1 MRALNLPNLSGLT
14 LVVVDDNDDSLDML
28 DTFLT
33 QCGAEVKAARNVDTA
48 LSFINTEPSID
59 AVVSDLSM
67 PGRDGLDLIRQV
79 RRHNTR
85 ANLPA
90 IALTRASMST
100 MQMPGAPATT
110 SFCKSPSTSTSSA
123 ARSRPRSQR
132 NATSATPDK

>member
-33 QCGAEVKAARNVDTA
+33 QCGAEVKAARNVDAA
-48 LSFINTEPSID
+48 LSFINTHPGID
-59 AVVSDLSM
+59 AVVSDLAM

-79 RRHNTR
+79 RRHQTR

-90 IALTRASMST
+90 IALTGFYEQYADARRAGYDVFLQKPVDFDKLCNAIQT
-100 MQMPGAPATT
+100 AIAT
-110 SFCKSPSTSTSSA
+110 KRDVRD
-123 ARSRPRSQR
+123 AR
-132 NATSATPDK
+132 

>member
-59 AVVSDLSM
+59 ALVSDLSM

-79 RRHNTR
+79 RRHKTR

-90 IALTRASMST
+90 IALTGFYEHYADARRAGYDVFLQKPVDFDKLCSAIQT
-100 MQMPGAPATT
+100 AIAT
-110 SFCKSPSTSTSSA
+110 KRDVRDA
-123 ARSRPRSQR
+123 G
-132 NATSATPDK
+132 

>member
-48 LSFINTEPSID
+48 LSLIDTEPSID

-67 PGRDGLDLIRQV
+67 PGRDGLDLIRQL
-79 RRHNTR
+79 RRHTTR

-90 IALTRASMST
+90 IALTGFPEHYADARRAGYDVFLQKPVDFDKLCSAIQT
-100 MQMPGAPATT
+100 AIAT
-110 SFCKSPSTSTSSA
+110 KRA
-123 ARSRPRSQR
+123 AR
-132 NATSATPDK
+132 NAG